1 MAKTI
6 DEAFR
11 VFHSWLTPTTTESQ
25 AAKSHRA
32 SIEACLRNNFGLNRF
47 FRTGS
52 FGNGTSI
59 SGYSDIDYFAVI
71 PSNEVPSG
79 STYFLQK
86 VRNALD
92 TRFPYTGVRVN
103 SPAVSVPFGSN
114 RSEHTEVVPAKYY
127 STIEGFD
134 LYQIADGNGGW
145 MTSSPDIHNA
155 YVYVTDEKLSN
166 KVKPLIRFLKA
177 WKYYRNVPILS
188 FYLELYVTRY
198 AATQKTIL
206 FYWDVNRILKNLW
219 DAQLPAI
226 QDPMDI
232 SGYIYPCATASQ
244 KEDALSKLCT
254 AHVRAENA
262 FEAHDKSNVQ
272 DEFYWWRLL
281 YDNKFPAYG

>member
-11 VFHSWLTPTTTESQ
+11 VFHSWLTPATTESQ

-59 SGYSDIDYFAVI
+59 SGYSDVDYFAVI
-71 PSNEVPSG
+71 PFNEVPNG

-114 RSEHTEVVPAKYY
+114 RSEYTEVVPAKYY

-177 WKYYRNVPILS
+177 WKCSAVIFLERIRLEIREDNELWLVP
-188 FYLELYVTRY
+188 
-198 AATQKTIL
+198 
-206 FYWDVNRILKNLW
+206 
-219 DAQLPAI
+219 P
-226 QDPMDI
+226 
-232 SGYIYPCATASQ
+232 SQ
-244 KEDALSKLCT
+244 TPL
-254 AHVRAENA
+254 V
-262 FEAHDKSNVQ
+262 
-272 DEFYWWRLL
+272 
-281 YDNKFPAYG
+281 